1 MVVLRVVMEAVGGGC
16 GASQA
21 VASKGSS
28 AAQVIKV
35 GRFMVCGFGWLGQLR
50 AVTGIAG
57 CGQPEASS
65 EQYYAIFHR
74 PSRPLAAQPHI
85 AKLTA

>member
-21 VASKGSS
+21 VASKDSS

-50 AVTGIAG
+50 VGTWLAG
-57 CGQPEASS
+57 CAQQEASS
-65 EQYYAIFHR
+65 
-74 PSRPLAAQPHI
+74 S
-85 AKLTA
+85 

>member
-21 VASKGSS
+21 VASKDSS

-35 GRFMVCGFGWLGQLR
+35 GRFMVCGFGWLGQL
-50 AVTGIAG
+50 
-57 CGQPEASS
+57 
-65 EQYYAIFHR
+65 
-74 PSRPLAAQPHI
+74 
-85 AKLTA
+85 